1 MRSPSFWKR
10 LFAFT
15 AASAMLVVPF
25 RFLTVNAVVRVPVSK
40 PSASV
45 SAISDVTDG
54 IYDGVLMKMTDLS
67 YVNLADEVG
76 QSFDEIEQAS
86 LSEKGPDAL
95 LEEIRRVNRMDWHEP
110 YDEAVGQ
117 FFSDLRGWRVLAVDN
132 EEAEAG
138 FYAVA
143 YAKGADVVIS
153 YRGTTNNVMDLVAD
167 AGIYLSV
174 PNVIDQLKPAK
185 SFFEAA
191 CAKALQ
197 TANAKEVHV
206 ILTGHSMGG
215 WLAQS
220 VYLEERKV
228 AGPWDISGVVVFNSI
243 GTGFQPMAHETVPV
257 KDYHFD
263 GDVFSRFGTSLG
275 EVIDV
280 PNPNPD
286 ASVYDKHQMYEFYHY
301 FYPYAEGTSSWNG
314 RGERA

>member
-25 RFLTVNAVVRVPVSK
+25 RFLTVNAVVRESDAK

-45 SAISDVTDG
+45 SSVSDVTDG

-67 YVNLADEVG
+67 YVNLAAEVG
-76 QSFDEIEQAS
+76 QSMDEMEREALVHRGPKSLLDEIE
-86 LSEKGPDAL
+86 
-95 LEEIRRVNRMDWHEP
+95 RVNNMDWHET
-110 YDEAVGQ
+110 YAEAVHE
-117 FFSDLRGWRVLAVDN
+117 FFADLRGWRVLAVDN
-132 EEAEAG
+132 EEAQAG

-143 YAKGADVVIS
+143 YQKGSDVVIS

-174 PNVIDQLKPAK
+174 PNMIDQLNPAK
-185 SFFEAA
+185 SFFALA
-191 CAKALQ
+191 CARASQ
-197 TANAKEVHV
+197 AVHQSPIHV
-206 ILTGHSMGG
+206 VLTGHSMGG

-220 VYLEERKV
+220 VYLEERKA
-228 AGPWDISGVVVFNSI
+228 AGPWDIAGVIVFNSI
-243 GTGFQPMAHETVPV
+243 GTGFQPMADPSVAI

-263 GDVFSRFGTSLG
+263 GDVFSRYGTSLG
-275 EVIDV
+275 SVIDV
-280 PNPNPD
+280 PNPDPD

-301 FYPYAEGTSSWNG
+301 FYPYADGTVTAPAA
-314 RGERA
+314 GERA

>member
-1 MRSPSFWKR
+1 
-10 LFAFT
+10 
-15 AASAMLVVPF
+15 MLVVPF
-25 RFLTVNAVVRVPVSK
+25 RFLTVNAIVRVPVSK

-45 SAISDVTDG
+45 SSVSDVTNG

-67 YVNLADEVG
+67 YVNLTGEVG
-76 QSFDEIEQAS
+76 QSFDKMEQEA
-86 LSEKGPDAL
+86 LVHHGPKSL
-95 LEEIRRVNRMDWHEP
+95 LEEIERVNGMDWHET
-110 YDEAVGQ
+110 YAQAVNE

-143 YAKGADVVIS
+143 YQKGADVVIS

-174 PNVIDQLKPAK
+174 PNMIDQLAPAK
-185 SFFEAA
+185 SFFELA
-191 CAKALQ
+191 CTRASQ
-197 TANAKEVHV
+197 TVNESPIHV
-206 ILTGHSMGG
+206 VLTGHSMGG

-228 AGPWDISGVVVFNSI
+228 SGPWAISGVVVFNSI
-243 GTGFQPMAHETVPV
+243 GTGFQPMADPSVSV

-263 GDVFSRFGTSLG
+263 GDVFSRYGTSLG
-275 EVIDV
+275 SVIDV

-301 FYPYAEGTSSWNG
+301 FYPYADGTG
-314 RGERA
+314 PAPLAGERA